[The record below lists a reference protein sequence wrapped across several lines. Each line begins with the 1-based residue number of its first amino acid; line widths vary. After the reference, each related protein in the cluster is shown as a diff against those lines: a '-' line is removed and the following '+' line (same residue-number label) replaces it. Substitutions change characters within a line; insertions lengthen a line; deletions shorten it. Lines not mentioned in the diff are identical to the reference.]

1 MAPGVD
7 VEVALPGAL
16 TAAARDHEHAR
27 YSEAGQYPHDG
38 LESYHLHQRF
48 PAVEGLV
55 PIMPFM
61 RIECRPTQ
69 APSGPTSAPPRR
81 SEIVPN
87 FVTGRPPCGPFT
99 AQRGD
104 NRPWSP
110 PRRRRRRP

>member
-27 YSEAGQYPHDG
+27 YTEAGQYPHDG

-55 PIMPFM
+55 AIMPGM

-69 APSGPTSAPPRR
+69 ATSGPTSLPVSREA
-81 SEIVPN
+81 
-87 FVTGRPPCGPFT
+87 GRPQPPSRGSRLGCRSVET
-99 AQRGD
+99 AR
-104 NRPWSP
+104 
-110 PRRRRRRP
+110 